1 VSLLAGIFFSSLVH
15 WSLPVWWML
24 IILGLLA
31 GFLLQCRFHRIL
43 PVLAFLVFILAGLRN
58 QAAQPVLSPN
68 FIAWYNDRLYP
79 VTLSGWLVSPPD
91 QRDSYANVRL
101 RLESID
107 TGDRSLPVQGLILA
121 RLPAGTDYRVGTLL
135 KLTGYLKTPPANPDF
150 SYRDYLIRQG
160 IHSIFQP
167 LQVTSLG
174 IQRGN
179 FFSSILF
186 SFKDSLLVFTRQLFP
201 QPEAALLSG
210 ILLGVDTTISPALQQ
225 AFKDTGTS
233 HIIAISGFNIAIL
246 AGLFSLIFS
255 RLFGSRR
262 GAVVAVLAIAFY
274 TLLVGAEASV
284 VRAAIMGGSTL
295 LGRQLNRR
303 QDGLNTLG
311 FVAGLMCLFNP
322 FLPWDVGFQLTF
334 AATLGLVL
342 YAQPMQN
349 TVEAWLAHRL
359 PPSTTRKVAV
369 PLTEYF
375 LFTLAAQLT
384 TLPIMAYHFG
394 RISLVAVLANPFIL
408 PAQPALMVLSGLA
421 LLLGFIY
428 FPLGQLIAWLAL
440 PFSTYTI
447 RMVEFFDRFP
457 HAVLLLA
464 DFSLLFV
471 LLYYFVLFFFTFAR
485 DRQRRLMR
493 RLLNPAI
500 LLAVLFIIS
509 MLTWRVALALPDGRL
524 HLTFLD
530 VGSAEA
536 ILIQTPSG
544 RTLLINGG
552 PSRSVLAD
560 ALGRRL
566 SPFSRREDVL
576 LVASSQ
582 ETQLAAL
589 AGVLDMYPP
598 EMVLWSGLANASS
611 SSLRLQSGLAAA
623 AIPIIPAQPGQRF
636 DLGGGARLE
645 VLQVTGRGSVLL
657 LEWGGF
663 RALLPSG
670 QDLVSLE
677 SAATVPSLAPLSV
690 LMLADSG
697 LAAFNPPGWI
707 ASLHPLLTVLSVSPA
722 DPDGLPDAQTLAAL
736 QGTTLLRTDRS
747 GWIHISTDGTR
758 MWVETER

>member
-1 VSLLAGIFFSSLVH
+1 
-15 WSLPVWWML
+15 
-24 IILGLLA
+24 
-31 GFLLQCRFHRIL
+31 
-43 PVLAFLVFILAGLRN
+43 
-58 QAAQPVLSPN
+58 
-68 FIAWYNDRLYP
+68 
-79 VTLSGWLVSPPD
+79 
-91 QRDSYANVRL
+91 
-101 RLESID
+101 
-107 TGDRSLPVQGLILA
+107 
-121 RLPAGTDYRVGTLL
+121 
-135 KLTGYLKTPPANPDF
+135 
-150 SYRDYLIRQG
+150 
-160 IHSIFQP
+160 
-167 LQVTSLG
+167 
-174 IQRGN
+174 
-179 FFSSILF
+179 
-186 SFKDSLLVFTRQLFP
+186 
-201 QPEAALLSG
+201 
-210 ILLGVDTTISPALQQ
+210 
-225 AFKDTGTS
+225 
-233 HIIAISGFNIAIL
+233 
-246 AGLFSLIFS
+246 
-255 RLFGSRR
+255 
-262 GAVVAVLAIAFY
+262 
-274 TLLVGAEASV
+274 
-284 VRAAIMGGSTL
+284 
-295 LGRQLNRR
+295 
-303 QDGLNTLG
+303 
-311 FVAGLMCLFNP
+311 
-322 FLPWDVGFQLTF
+322 
-334 AATLGLVL
+334 
-342 YAQPMQN
+342 
-349 TVEAWLAHRL
+349 
-359 PPSTTRKVAV
+359 
-369 PLTEYF
+369 
-375 LFTLAAQLT
+375 
-384 TLPIMAYHFG
+384 
-394 RISLVAVLANPFIL
+394 
-408 PAQPALMVLSGLA
+408 MVLSGLA